1 MVKPY
6 ESQGSGISQTLF
18 VSGLTRSDWNG
29 NMRLSFQFFY
39 FIGNSFSYKVKM
51 LRRDATRVELKMHLR
66 AHTGAQRVTK

>member
-1 MVKPY
+1 MY
-6 ESQGSGISQTLF
+6 GC
-18 VSGLTRSDWNG
+18 LTTA
-29 NMRLSFQFFY
+29 FFY